1 MDFSPPVLV
10 AALVPPL
17 FLAWY
22 FRTLP
27 MPRLALGWAVVLFA
41 LGGASVFPQVYL
53 TGRLETS
60 LGRIAN
66 PYWAGLSEALL
77 TAALPEEGLRFAL
90 VAAALFL
97 LKRGDRPMRGV
108 AYGGL
113 VAAGFAAVEALLSA
127 LGGEGILRVSIGRVI
142 TAVGHCCGGVLIG
155 YFLEL
160 AALRPNRRGVYVL
173 VAFIAPVVLHTLYD
187 FGILTEPPGMAE
199 SAEDELPPWPALA
212 LMLLTVSAWCAEVVW
227 AAVVIRRSKV
237 LRASEPQP
245 AVVAS

>member
-17 FLAWY
+17 LLAWY
-22 FRTLP
+22 FRALP
-27 MPRLALGWAVVLFA
+27 RPRLALGWAMVLFA

-113 VAAGFAAVEALLSA
+113 VAAGFTAAEALLSA
-127 LGGEGILRVSIGRVI
+127 VGGEGILRVSVGRAI
-142 TAVGHCCGGVLIG
+142 TAVGHCGGGVIIG

-160 AALRPNRRGVYVL
+160 AALRPNRRAVYVVL
-173 VAFIAPVVLHTLYD
+173 ALAAPVVSHTLYD
-187 FGILTEPPGMAE
+187 FGILTESPGTAE

-212 LMLLTVSAWCAEVVW
+212 LMLLTVSAWCAEVAW
-227 AAVVIRRSKV
+227 AVIVIRWSKV
-237 LRASEPQP
+237 LRASKPQP
-245 AVVAS
+245 AAVVS